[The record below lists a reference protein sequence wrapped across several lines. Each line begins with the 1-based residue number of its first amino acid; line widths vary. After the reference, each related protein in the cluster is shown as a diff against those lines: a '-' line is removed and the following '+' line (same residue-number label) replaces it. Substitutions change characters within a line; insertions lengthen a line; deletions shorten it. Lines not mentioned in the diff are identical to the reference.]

1 MDFSI
6 DSVIPCWYTR
16 CASEVGRRLCTSPL
30 QEEVMKSVWMVA
42 GRMLSTLQWITP
54 ELGVWGGPGQ
64 HPAHCQHR
72 AWDVP
77 SLSH

>member
-16 CASEVGRRLCTSPL
+16 CASEVGRRLCTSLL

-54 ELGVWGGPGQ
+54 EMGVWGDRDDILPTANTVPGTC
-64 HPAHCQHR
+64 PA
-72 AWDVP
+72 
-77 SLSH
+77 